1 MFTPTMSRGETTVRG
16 LLAVVLGAVLV
27 AWPSITIGTVVALFA
42 IFAFADAIVSSIEL
56 FRSGEGT
63 ADRVQLG
70 LRALIEVIVAGV
82 AIAYPG
88 VTASIMTVVIGVF
101 AIAFG
106 VNELAAGRRLSRLGL
121 NGTGWAVVSGVL
133 SVMTG
138 VALVVWPG
146 IGAVTL
152 AIVFGLYLAI
162 LGLTLLV
169 SAAITPRGQRVV
181 TPEA

>member
-1 MFTPTMSRGETTVRG
+1 
-16 LLAVVLGAVLV
+16 
-27 AWPSITIGTVVALFA
+27 
-42 IFAFADAIVSSIEL
+42 
-56 FRSGEGT
+56 
-63 ADRVQLG
+63 
-70 LRALIEVIVAGV
+70 
-82 AIAYPG
+82 
-88 VTASIMTVVIGVF
+88 MTVVIGVF

-106 VNELAAGRRLSRLGL
+106 VNELTAGRRLSRLGL

>member
-1 MFTPTMSRGETTVRG
+1 MFTPAMSRGEATVRS

-27 AWPSITIGTVVALFA
+27 AWPAITIGTVVVLFA
-42 IFAFADAIVSSIEL
+42 IFAFADAVVSGIEL
-56 FRSGEGT
+56 FRSGTST

-70 LRALIEVIVAGV
+70 LRAVIELIAGGV

-88 VTASIMTVVIGVF
+88 VTVSIMTVILGIF

-106 VNELAAGRRLSRLGL
+106 TNELVASRRLSRLGL
-121 NGTGWAVVSGVL
+121 RGTGWTVVSGVL

-152 AIVFGLYLAI
+152 AVIFGLYLAI

-181 TPEA
+181 TTEA